1 MPLQR
6 RAPRGP
12 AQPVSV
18 KKDVP
23 MNVTSR
29 LRGRRALAAT
39 AAAALAATMLGGV
52 MTSPALAHDGV
63 DHGAEPALDWSN
75 YEKITLTKDTG
86 EPIDMA
92 VLPDRRVLTT
102 ARNGDV
108 RLVDP
113 DTGVTKVINTLSVY
127 NNSEDGLQTVT
138 IDPDFETNKWVYLYY
153 APRTM
158 TAPYP
163 TTTPTGSAP
172 NTLPAGADASYWDQ
186 WKGYNQLSRF
196 KWDDATDKLDLA
208 TEQVIIKV
216 EQQRGQCC
224 HVAGDVDFDADGN
237 LYLSTGDNTPASAPG
252 ANGFAP
258 NNNAPGFNPGFDSR
272 RGAGNTNDLR
282 GKILRIKVGADGSY
296 TVPAGNL
303 FAPGTAKTRPEIFAM
318 GLRNPFRIDVDPAT
332 NSVSWGD
339 YGPDA
344 GAADPQRGP
353 MGYVEWQSTAINKPI
368 NGGWPYC
375 HGPNANY
382 NEWNFATATPGPWF
396 DCNAGAQNNSTWNTG
411 LAQVPPATAP
421 QLYYGDN
428 NTHQPWP
435 ELTDFGPAGGQG
447 PMGGPVYH
455 FDATNPSTTKFPAYW
470 DSKAF
475 FAEFSQDY
483 LAVFD
488 VQWPDGPVDHIT
500 HFLPNSALETNGQP
514 ITDSPIDIEF
524 GPDGSLYVLD
534 YGDGFFRANPDAG
547 LYRVD
552 YSPGNKAPQAKIS
565 ATPISSSSAPL
576 TVNFNA
582 SGSVDPEGGAL
593 TYEWDFDGDGT
604 FDATGVTASYTY
616 TVLGKYTARLRVT
629 DPEGRIGLTSTSISV
644 GNIAPTVT
652 IATPPN
658 GAFFDWGQ
666 AVPFNVTTTDP
677 EDGTATVCSRVTW
690 TFGLGHDAHAH
701 PLSQGTGCQF
711 AIPTPADATQH
722 GETENI
728 FGVVVITYTD
738 NGANGLPGATTT
750 EQLILNPKKQEAE
763 WADATQGVEITND
776 DAASGLRKVTSFDAG
791 DWLAWDP
798 TNLVGITGVTAR
810 ATGTG
815 TLSLRWDSPTA
826 APFGTIA
833 VNGSGWTDAAATLSS
848 KPTGTGRLYVT
859 STGGVVLDSLTFTGN
874 GVADVTPPTVTATLN
889 PATPNGANGWYTSNV
904 TVTITATDNG
914 TVASRQRSTDGGVTW
929 VNANNALTVS
939 TEGITTVLYRA
950 TDNGGNVSQVGSVTI
965 KLDKTA
971 PTVTVAGAAEGASVG
986 NSGDITWTATDATS
1000 GIDTVTATVDGVAV
1014 AGDKPLALWR
1024 LSLGSHTLVV
1034 TATDKAGLVTATT
1047 RTFTTTTSI
1056 LTLTALTERLAREG
1070 LVTPAGERE
1079 LEKRLQQAEKHIAA
1093 GRTSA
1098 AISQLEGFIAATKST
1113 SNVRDA
1119 AAAAALARDANA
1131 VIASLR

>member
-1 MPLQR
+1 
-6 RAPRGP
+6 
-12 AQPVSV
+12 
-18 KKDVP
+18 
-23 MNVTSR
+23 MNATSR
-29 LRGRRALAAT
+29 SRARRLVATT
-39 AAAALAATMLGGV
+39 AAAVLACTALGAVATL
-52 MTSPALAHDGV
+52 PAQAHDGV

-86 EPIDMA
+86 EPIDLA

-113 DTGVTKVINTLSVY
+113 DTGVTKVVNNLPVY

-138 IDPDFETNKWVYLYY
+138 LDPDFDTNKWVYLYY

-163 TTTPTGSAP
+163 TSTPTGSAP
-172 NTLPAGADASYWDQ
+172 NSLPAGADASYWDQ

-196 KWDDATDKLDLA
+196 RWDDASDQLDLA
-208 TEQVIIKV
+208 SEQVLIKV
-216 EQQRGQCC
+216 ETQRGQCC

-252 ANGFAP
+252 ANGYAP

-282 GKILRIKVGADGSY
+282 GKILRIHPEADGSY
-296 TVPAGNL
+296 TIPSGNL
-303 FAPGTAKTRPEIFAM
+303 FPVGTARTRPEIFVM
-318 GLRNPFRIDVDPAT
+318 GVRNPFRMDVDPVT

-353 MGYVEWQSTAINKPI
+353 MGYVEWQTTAITKPV

-396 DCNAGAQNNSTWNTG
+396 DCNAGAQNTSTWNTG

-421 QLYYGDN
+421 TLYYGDN

-435 ELTDFGPAGGQG
+435 ELTDFSPAGGQG

-455 FDATNPSTTKFPAYW
+455 YDATNPSATKFPAYW
-470 DSKAF
+470 DKKAF

-488 VQWPDGPVDHIT
+488 VQWPNGPVDHIT
-500 HFLPNSALETNGQP
+500 NFLPNADLETNGQP

-547 LYRVD
+547 LYRID
-552 YSPGNKAPQAKIS
+552 YSPGNKAPQAKIA

-576 TVNFNA
+576 TVGFDA
-582 SGSVDPEGGAL
+582 TGSVDPEGGAL
-593 TYEWDFDGDGT
+593 TYEWDFDGNGT

-616 TVLGKYTARLRVT
+616 TELGRYTARLRVT
-629 DPEGRIGLTSTSISV
+629 DPEGRRGLTSTSISV
-644 GNIAPTVT
+644 GNVAPTVS

-666 AVPFNVTTTDP
+666 AVPFTVTTSDP
-677 EDGTATVCSRVTW
+677 EDGTATVCSRVSW

-750 EQLILNPKKQEAE
+750 EQLVLNPKKQEAE

-798 TNLVGITGVTAR
+798 ANLVGVTGVSAR

-815 TLSLRWDSPTA
+815 TLSLRWSSPTA

-833 VNGSGWTDAAATLSS
+833 VNGSDWSDTAATLSS

-859 STGGVVLDSLTFTGN
+859 SSGGVVLDSLTFVGN
-874 GVADVTPPTVTATLN
+874 GVADVTAPVVSVTLN
-889 PATPNGANGWYTSNV
+889 PAAPNGANGWYTSNV
-904 TVTITATDNG
+904 TVTVNATDNG
-914 TVASRQRSTDGGVTW
+914 TVASRQRSTDGGTTW
-929 VNANNALTVS
+929 VNANTALTVS
-939 TEGITTVLYRA
+939 TEGTTTVLYRA

-965 KLDKTA
+965 RLDKTQPA
-971 PTVTVAGAAEGASVG
+971 VAVSGVSDGATVG
-986 NSGDITWTATDATS
+986 NSGDVTWTATDATS
-1000 GIDTVTATVDGVAV
+1000 GIDTVTATVDGAAV
-1014 AGDKPLALWR
+1014 TADEPLALWR

-1034 TATDKAGLVTATT
+1034 TAKDKAGLERSTTVTFTT
-1047 RTFTTTTSI
+1047 RTSM
-1056 LTLTALTERLAREG
+1056 LTLTALTERLSREG
-1070 LVTPAGERE
+1070 LVTPAGEKE
-1079 LEKRLQQAEKHIAA
+1079 LEKRLQQAERHRAA

-1098 AISQLEGFIAATKST
+1098 AISQLESFIAAAKST
-1113 SNVRDA
+1113 AYVGDAAASAALQRDA
-1119 AAAAALARDANA
+1119 AA

>member
-1 MPLQR
+1 
-6 RAPRGP
+6 
-12 AQPVSV
+12 
-18 KKDVP
+18 
-23 MNVTSR
+23 
-29 LRGRRALAAT
+29 
-39 AAAALAATMLGGV
+39 
-52 MTSPALAHDGV
+52 MTTPALAHDGV

-86 EPIDMA
+86 EPIDLA

-138 IDPDFETNKWVYLYY
+138 LDPDFETNKWVYLYY

-224 HVAGDVDFDADGN
+224 HVAGDIDFDGDGN
-237 LYLSTGDNTPASAPG
+237 LYLATGDNTPASAPG

-382 NEWNFATATPGPWF
+382 NEWNFATATPGPFF

-435 ELTDFGPAGGQG
+435 ELTDFSPAGGQG

-455 FDATNPSTTKFPAYW
+455 FDAANPSTTKFPAYW

-500 HFLPNSALETNGQP
+500 HFLPNAALETNGQP

-534 YGDGFFRANPDAG
+534 YGDGFFRQNPDAG
-547 LYRVD
+547 LYRID
-552 YSPGNKAPQAKIS
+552 YAPGNKAPQASIK
-565 ATPISSSSAPL
+565 ATPVSSSTAPL
-576 TVNFNA
+576 TVTFDGSA
-582 SGSVDPEGGAL
+582 SVDPEGGAL

-604 FDATGVTASYTY
+604 FDATGVTAQYTY
-616 TVLGKYTARLRVT
+616 TTLGRYSARLRVT
-629 DPEGRIGLTSTSISV
+629 DPEGKRGLTSTVISV
-644 GNIAPTVT
+644 GNVAPTVT
-652 IATPPN
+652 ITTPPN

-677 EDGTATVCSRVTW
+677 EDGTATVCSRVSW

-859 STGGVVLDSLTFTGN
+859 STGGVVLDSLTFTGT

-1034 TATDKAGLVTATT
+1034 TATDKAGLVTTTT

-1093 GRTSA
+1093 GRTNA

>member
-1 MPLQR
+1 MNLTS
-6 RAPRGP
+6 PR
-12 AQPVSV
+12 
-18 KKDVP
+18 
-23 MNVTSR
+23 
-29 LRGRRALAAT
+29 RGRRAVAAT
-39 AAAALAATMLGGV
+39 AAAVLTLTALGGV
-52 MTSPALAHDGV
+52 LATPALAHDGV
-63 DHGAEPALDWSN
+63 DHGDEPALDWSN
-75 YEKITLTKDTG
+75 YEKIQLTKDTG
-86 EPIDMA
+86 EPIDLA

-113 DTGVTKVINTLSVY
+113 DTGVTKVVNTLPVY

-138 IDPDFETNKWVYLYY
+138 LDPDFASNKWVYLYY
-153 APRTM
+153 APKTM

-163 TTTPTGSAP
+163 TTTPSGSAP
-172 NTLPAGADASYWDQ
+172 NSLPAGADASYWDQ

-196 KWDDATDKLDLA
+196 RWDDAADKLDLSS
-208 TEQVIIKV
+208 EQVIIKV
-216 EQQRGQCC
+216 EVQRGQCC

-252 ANGFAP
+252 ANGYAP

-282 GKILRIKVGADGSY
+282 GKILRIKVGADGTY
-296 TVPAGNL
+296 TIPSGNL
-303 FAPGTAKTRPEIFAM
+303 FAPGTAKTRPEIFVM
-318 GLRNPFRIDVDPAT
+318 GLRNPFRMDVDAAT

-344 GAADPQRGP
+344 GAPDPQRGP
-353 MGYVEWQSTAINKPI
+353 MGYVEWQTTAITRPI

-396 DCNAGAQNNSTWNTG
+396 DCNAGAQNSSTWNTG

-421 QLYYGDN
+421 TLYYGDN

-435 ELTDFGPAGGQG
+435 ELTDFSPAGGQG

-455 FDATNPSTTKFPAYW
+455 YDAANPSTTKFPAYW
-470 DSKAF
+470 DKKAF

-483 LAVFD
+483 LAAFD
-488 VQWPDGPVDHIT
+488 VQWPNGPVDHIQ
-500 HFLPNSALETNGQP
+500 HFLPNAALETNGQP

-565 ATPISSSSAPL
+565 ADPISSSAAPL
-576 TVNFNA
+576 TVQFDA
-582 SGSVDPEGGAL
+582 SDSVDPEGAAL
-593 TYEWDFDGDGT
+593 TYEWDFDGNGT
-604 FDATGVTASYTY
+604 FDATGVRASWTY
-616 TVLGKYTARLRVT
+616 TELGRYTARLRVT
-629 DPEGRIGLTSTSISV
+629 DPEGRRGLTSTSVSV
-644 GNIAPTVT
+644 GNVAPTVT

-666 AVPFNVTTTDP
+666 AVPFTVTTSDP
-677 EDGTATVCSRVTW
+677 EDGTATVCSRVSW

-738 NGANGLPGATTT
+738 GGANGLPGATTT
-750 EQLILNPKKQEAE
+750 EQLVLNPKKQEAE
-763 WADATQGVEITND
+763 WADATSGVELTAD
-776 DAASGLRKVTSFDAG
+776 DTASGLRTVTSFDAG

-798 TNLVGITGVTAR
+798 ANLVGVTGVSAR
-810 ATGTG
+810 AAGTG
-815 TLSLRWDSPTA
+815 TLSLRWNSPTA

-833 VNGSGWTDAAATLSS
+833 VGGSGWTDTAAELSS
-848 KPTGTGRLYVT
+848 KPTGTGRLFVT
-859 STGGVVLDSLTFTGN
+859 STGGVVLDTLRFVGD
-874 GVADVTPPTVTATLN
+874 GVADTTAPTVSATLS
-889 PATPNGANGWYTSNV
+889 PATPNGADGWYTSNV
-904 TVTITATDNG
+904 SVTVSATDNG
-914 TVASRQRSTDGGVTW
+914 TVASRQRSVDGGATW
-929 VNANNALTVS
+929 VNANTALTVG
-939 TEGITTVLYRA
+939 TDGTTTVLYRA
-950 TDNGGNVSQVGSVTI
+950 TDNGGNVSEVGSVTV
-965 KLDKTA
+965 KLDKTQPA
-971 PTVTVAGAAEGASVG
+971 IGISGVTDGASVG
-986 NSGDITWTATDATS
+986 NAGNVSWTVTDATS
-1000 GIDTVTATVDGVAV
+1000 GIDTVSATVDGDAV
-1014 AGDKPLALWR
+1014 AANQPLALWT

-1034 TATDKAGLVTATT
+1034 TAKDKAGLVRTT
-1047 RTFTTTTSI
+1047 TTTFTTTTS
-1056 LTLTALTERLAREG
+1056 LAELTALTERLAREG
-1070 LVTPAGERE
+1070 LVTKAGEPV
-1079 LEKRLQQAEKHIAA
+1079 LEKRLQQAAKQLAN
-1093 GRTSA
+1093 GR
-1098 AISQLEGFIAATKST
+1098 K
-1113 SNVRDA
+1113 A
-1119 AAAAALARDANA
+1119 AAASLLQEFVELAKSGANVSDATASAALQRDANA